1 MNRVNRKIGLEWV
14 EIMVNTLDNN
24 SKNSCARKEQSLL
37 FDLFRYLIRAVTSR
51 IFLYKK
57 TDFP

>member
-37 FDLFRYLIRAVTSR
+37 FKLCKAFDQIESRY
-51 IFLYKK
+51 K
-57 TDFP
+57 